1 MKYSAVL
8 PLLRW
13 KVETTQRDFQL
24 SAATIYLIRQ
34 AFYLPPCFDT
44 AIGHTSSI
52 LVAKNLLDMRRLIG
66 EHTGVAPGPFV
77 IVFGA
82 MHGNE
87 PAGVLAIQEV
97 LRMLDIEPSINPG
110 FQFAGKFVGLIGNLQ
125 AYLSGQRFIK
135 RDLNRQWTTENIQR
149 IQREPKPL
157 EAEDAEI
164 AALLDLIHA
173 EIRQNKPEA
182 LILLDLHTTS
192 AEGGIFCIPTDDK
205 SSLRLASTLH
215 APVILGLFEGIEGT
229 LLNYATTANHF
240 QVDGYPK
247 HILGAAFESGQHEDP
262 LSVSRAISAIISCL
276 RACGC
281 IRAEDVDNKHDA
293 ILKQYSAQLPK
304 VTRLLYVHKIRPE
317 DAFKMRPGYINFQ
330 TIRQNEH
337 LADDITGPI
346 YAKQKGLI
354 LMPLYQSKGSDGFF
368 IVESLEEGQ
377 EA

>member
-1 MKYSAVL
+1 
-8 PLLRW
+8 
-13 KVETTQRDFQL
+13 
-24 SAATIYLIRQ
+24 
-34 AFYLPPCFDT
+34 
-44 AIGHTSSI
+44 
-52 LVAKNLLDMRRLIG
+52 MRRLIG
-66 EHTGVAPGPFV
+66 EHTGVPSGPLV

-82 MHGNE
+82 THGNE

-97 LRMLDIEPSINPG
+97 LNMLAIEPRVNPG

-125 AYLSGQRFIK
+125 AYLSGQRFLK
-135 RDLNRQWTTENIQR
+135 SDLNRQWTTENIDR
-149 IQREPKPL
+149 IQHEPKGL

-164 AALLDLIHA
+164 SELLDLIHA

-182 LILLDLHTTS
+182 LIFLDLHTTS
-192 AEGGIFCIPTDDK
+192 AEGGIFCIPTDDE
-205 SSLRLASTLH
+205 SSLRLAKTLH

-229 LLNYATTANHF
+229 LLNYATSGNHF

-247 HILGAAFESGQHEDP
+247 HTLGAAFESGQHEDP

-293 ILKQYSAQLPK
+293 ILKKYSDQLPK
-304 VTRLLYVHKIRPE
+304 VTRLRYVHKIRPE
-317 DAFKMRPGYINFQ
+317 DAFEMRPGYINFQ
-330 TIRQNEH
+330 AIRQNEH

-346 YAKQKGLI
+346 YAPRNGLI

-368 IVESLEEGQ
+368 IVEPLEDAQGV
-377 EA
+377 